1 LLSTDVKARLNRL
14 AWSLAVHVITADT
27 FGKARGSLRGV
38 ECSLEILER
47 GGEARSK
54 AALVRR

>member
-1 LLSTDVKARLNRL
+1 
-14 AWSLAVHVITADT
+14 VHVITADT

-47 GGEARSK
+47 GGEDRSK
-54 AALVRR
+54 AAVMAATTG